1 MSILTTPP
9 EPQILDSDKEEKE
22 MRDMPIEKEEIKIE
36 SLLEDD
42 TVICGENP
50 EESTKELR
58 TNN

>member
-1 MSILTTPP
+1 
-9 EPQILDSDKEEKE
+9 
-22 MRDMPIEKEEIKIE
+22 MPIEKEEIKIE

-58 TNN
+58 TNNWM